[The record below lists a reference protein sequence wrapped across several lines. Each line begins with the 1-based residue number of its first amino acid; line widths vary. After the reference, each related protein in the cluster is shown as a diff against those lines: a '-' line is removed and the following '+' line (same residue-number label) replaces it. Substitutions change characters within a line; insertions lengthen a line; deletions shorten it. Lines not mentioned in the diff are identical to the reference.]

1 MLRKGDECL
10 FAKIGQF
17 GGTPLV
23 DFPRPPCVG
32 KQGAAHRHQIEISA
46 VETPEQF
53 IERGFEVSP

>member
-1 MLRKGDECL
+1 M
-10 FAKIGQF
+10 
-17 GGTPLV
+17 